1 VYGATDGDASAAD
14 GEIPGYIRRYRERVV
29 GSGRAPAGLRVHFE
43 RCSYSVADFDAVV
56 RRAVDSLPSDLRESM
71 SNVEIVVEDENPE
84 DPDLFGLY
92 EGIPLTERSSWDAGT
107 LPDRITIYRRPLEEE
122 FPDPEELEEEIR
134 ITVLHE
140 LAHYFGIDEDR
151 LDELGYA

>member
-1 VYGATDGDASAAD
+1 M
-14 GEIPGYIRRYRERVV
+14 ER
-29 GSGRAPAGLRVHFE
+29 AEFE
-43 RCSYSVADFDAVV
+43 RHVRNALDLLPPQLTSALENVAV
-56 RRAVDSLPSDLRESM
+56 
-71 SNVEIVVEDENPE
+71 VVEDEHPD

-92 EGIPLTERSSWDAGT
+92 DGIPLPERTSMDSGR
-107 LPDRITIYRRPLEEE
+107 LPDRISIYRLPLVETFE
-122 FPDPEELEEEIR
+122 DPAELEDEIR